1 MPNPKNNKESKPKAR
16 KSVYLAQHYSKLIE
30 KLLAP
35 FETEQ
40 RIELS
45 EHFLKTFS
53 EVEEYYVNRNKEVFD
68 RYRQRDTALLKKY
81 GKTYKDI
88 SNAHFS
94 RLFDFTILLVETEY
108 YTTEEFNQLKD
119 QENQLSKLDI
129 EQLVY
134 AMRSFLDYSM
144 AFSYMEREPQFE
156 ERKTEE
162 LSGTTEAADK
172 EMTEARRL
180 LAIYYILK
188 TGLNIEPKRSHSASA
203 LARLAHLL
211 FGKPFTNAQNS
222 SIYKKY
228 KKMPE
233 FNSGSVLVKDLRYIR
248 QYFEELDLQNILEL
262 IDGQIKS
269 TLKKVK

>member
-1 MPNPKNNKESKPKAR
+1 MPNPKNNKESKPKPR
-16 KSVYLAQHYSKLIE
+16 KSAYLAQYYSKLIE
-30 KLLAP
+30 QLLVP

-53 EVEEYYVNRNKEVFD
+53 EVEEYYTNRTDEVFD
-68 RYRQRDTALLKKY
+68 RYRQRDTDLLKKY

-88 SNAHFS
+88 ANARFS
-94 RLFDFTILLVETEY
+94 RLFDFTTLLVETKY

-134 AMRSFLDYSM
+134 SMRSFLDYSM
-144 AFSYMEREPQFE
+144 TFSYMEREPQFE
-156 ERKTEE
+156 PKKTEK
-162 LSGTTEAADK
+162 LSGTKEESDK
-172 EMTEARRL
+172 EMTEARRV
-180 LAIYYILK
+180 LALHFILK
-188 TGLNIEPKRSHSASA
+188 AAFNIEPKLSHSAAA
-203 LARLAHLL
+203 LTRLAHLL
-211 FGKPFTNAQNS
+211 FGKPVTDPQNS

-233 FNSGSVLVKDLRYIR
+233 YNSGSVLVNDLRYIR
-248 QYFEELDLQNILEL
+248 QYFEDLDLKNVVDL
-262 IDGQIKS
+262 IDWQIKS
-269 TLKKVK
+269 TSKKVK